1 MSGTIVISVES
12 QQSSSIFF
20 AGLRLEHGCLSVG
33 YTYGATDCRRIR
45 FLSLKR
51 ILVEIFVDE
60 SYSCP
65 QSIFSTFLTSLIEFS
80 VDGLD
85 FC

>member
-1 MSGTIVISVES
+1 M
-12 QQSSSIFF
+12 
-20 AGLRLEHGCLSVG
+20 HGCLSVG
-33 YTYGATDCRRIR
+33 YTYDATDCWRIR

-65 QSIFSTFLTSLIEFS
+65 QQTFLTSLIEFS

-85 FC
+85 FCSAFCPVHSVSSMTKSFLY